1 MSYRESTRGQADSAY
16 AARPPAGDLLHARVP
31 RGGILVRDANA
42 MQRAWRDI
50 TVGSSHAMLNA
61 TASLEL
67 HGRTLLGRPSNSP
80 FWGPDAAFLA

>member
-1 MSYRESTRGQADSAY
+1 MSL
-16 AARPPAGDLLHARVP
+16 AGGSSFAM
-31 RGGILVRDANA
+31 ANA

-50 TVGSSHAMLNA
+50 TVGSNHAMLNA

-67 HGRTLLGRPSNSP
+67 HGRALLGRPSNSP

>member
-1 MSYRESTRGQADSAY
+1 
-16 AARPPAGDLLHARVP
+16 
-31 RGGILVRDANA
+31 

-67 HGRTLLGRPSNSP
+67 HGRTLLGRPPNSP